1 MPKQEPLTFA
11 DKMNRRAFL
20 QRLGLLG
27 VGVAAGGCALAD
39 EPGVSADSPS
49 APLPQKDGKMPMR
62 QLGTTGEKVSI
73 LCVGG
78 FHLGRLPSEAEAV
91 RLVREAVDS
100 GVNFLDNAWDYHAGK
115 SERWMG
121 KGIKGIRDKVFLMT
135 KTLSGDRSY
144 ESGMRQLEESLERL
158 DVDYLDLWQIHAI
171 SDGDAQKM
179 FRKGGVVEAL
189 EKAREQGKVRYIGFT
204 GHRSIKGFLDIL
216 KEKYPFDACQL
227 PLNCFDYN
235 FKSFE
240 KEVLPE
246 LVKQKIGVVAMKSMG
261 GTSKPL
267 DEKAVT
273 VAEAIRYTLSLPVST
288 LVVGMESLEMLRQNL
303 KIVQEFQPLKT
314 AQMQA
319 LRDRVK
325 PVSDGRFE
333 WYKS

>member
-1 MPKQEPLTFA
+1 MPDQEPLTQA
-11 DKMNRRAFL
+11 EKMNRRSFL

-27 VGVAAGGCALAD
+27 VGVAAGGCALAE
-39 EPGVSADSPS
+39 EPAAETRLTSQEGE
-49 APLPQKDGKMPMR
+49 MPMR
-62 QLGTTGEKVSI
+62 QLGRTKEKVSL

-78 FHLGRLPSEAEAV
+78 FHLGLLPTEEEAV
-91 RLVREAVDS
+91 RLVREAVDA
-100 GVNFLDNAWDYHAGK
+100 GVNFMDNAWDYHAGK

-158 DVDYLDLWQIHAI
+158 AVDYLDLWQVHAI

-189 EKAREQGKVRYIGFT
+189 VKAREQGRVRYIGFT
-204 GHRSIKGFLDIL
+204 GHRSIKAFLDIL
-216 KEKYPFDACQL
+216 KEKYPFDTCQL

-246 LVKQKIGVVAMKSMG
+246 LVKQKIGVIGMKSMG
-261 GTSKPL
+261 GTSKAL

-273 VAEAIRYTLSLPVST
+273 VSEAINYTLSLPIST
-288 LVVGMESLEMLRQNL
+288 LVVGMQSLEMLRQNIRTV
-303 KIVQEFQPLKT
+303 KDFKPLKP
-314 AQMQA
+314 AHMQA